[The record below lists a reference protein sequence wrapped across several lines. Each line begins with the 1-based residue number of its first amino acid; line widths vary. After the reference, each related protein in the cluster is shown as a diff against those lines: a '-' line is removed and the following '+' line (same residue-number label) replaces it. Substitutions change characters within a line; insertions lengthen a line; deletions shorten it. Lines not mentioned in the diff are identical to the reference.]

1 MNTVRRRCL
10 DFIDELQKAGYANE
24 IPLESAKILFFQKEF
39 GSDRFTIK
47 AYFGS
52 QEGKSVRKMQRIS
65 RYASGTVS
73 FKSIELAQEIQHKKG
88 YLELLGLATIQKK
101 GSVWF
106 LILKHEPLVPEINSN
121 NHECSESVEEISL
134 SSNSQFSQGEGSEG
148 NRFEKVSLDDETE
161 ENSSKD
167 IKNNNNLQGE
177 RDKFDI
183 QRKQDIE
190 PELQA
195 LANAKPSSLEPDKAR
210 VKWNADSNG

>member
-1 MNTVRRRCL
+1 
-10 DFIDELQKAGYANE
+10 
-24 IPLESAKILFFQKEF
+24 
-39 GSDRFTIK
+39 
-47 AYFGS
+47 
-52 QEGKSVRKMQRIS
+52 MQRIS

-106 LILKHEPLVPEINSN
+106 LILKHEPLIPEISSN
-121 NHECSESVEEISL
+121 NHESSESIEEISL

-148 NRFEKVSLDDETE
+148 NRFEKVPLNDETE

-183 QRKQDIE
+183 QGKQNIE

-195 LANAKPSSLEPDKAR
+195 LANAKPSSSEPDKAR

>member
-1 MNTVRRRCL
+1 MSVRRKCL
-10 DFIDELQKAGYANE
+10 AYRDEVRKAGYSNQ
-24 IPLESAKILFFQKEF
+24 IPLESGKILFSQKGF
-39 GSDRFTIK
+39 GFDRLTIR

-52 QEGKSVRKMQRIS
+52 QAGKSKRTIQRIA
-65 RYASGTVS
+65 RYATGTWS
-73 FKSIELAQEIQHKKG
+73 FKNIELAQDIPHKKG
-88 YLELLGLATIQKK
+88 YLELLGLATFEKK

-106 LILKHEPLVPEINSN
+106 LIWTNEALIPEINSN
-121 NHECSESVEEISL
+121 NHESSESIEEISL

-148 NRFEKVSLDDETE
+148 NRFEKVPLNDETE

-177 RDKFDI
+177 RDKFGI
-183 QRKQDIE
+183 QGKQNIE

-195 LANAKPSSLEPDKAR
+195 LANAKPSSSEPDKAR